1 MINKISFNNFQ
12 FSLLA
17 ILPIAFVVGPLIVE
31 IIVNIL
37 NIFFIY
43 NVYKNRNFKF
53 LKNKLFFFLFF
64 FYLILILSLFQ
75 SDFFNETKINV
86 IFYFR
91 FILFP
96 FAVYEILRIN
106 SKYLEYL
113 FIILMISVFIV
124 CIDAYVQFFYG
135 KNLVGFEKYRV
146 DRISGF
152 FNDELKLGSFLSRI
166 LFLLIGLAL
175 YFRDKIKFNKIS
187 TLIISLCVLLIF
199 LTGERAAFLK
209 TILGLIIIF
218 FITNIRWKT
227 KILSLVIFST
237 TLLVIIFLNP
247 IIFDR
252 YINQF
257 KSHMLQKDIKNN
269 QYIFMYNYTPMFQTS
284 LKMFNSS
291 KVLGKGPKSYRF
303 HCNDL
308 DYISYFPSR
317 KKTVDNTILKINF
330 NSDIKN
336 TIKVRKIFISK
347 NDFIK
352 KNDQL
357 FSYNFLG
364 SNEIFIYK
372 SDKEG
377 VVKEIFIKDLYD
389 RNDIFLKIDPLN
401 SPDKLISKKS
411 ACNTHPHNFYFQLL
425 AEVGFIG
432 FIFVFSLFLYISFVL
447 IKNFVLIIKNIP
459 NKKTDS
465 ELVILIGFFLI
476 LWPLTTNGNFFNNW
490 INLMNF
496 YPLGIYLFIKHNAS
510 NRKIK
515 NIN

>member
-1 MINKISFNNFQ
+1 
-12 FSLLA
+12 
-17 ILPIAFVVGPLIVE
+17 
-31 IIVNIL
+31 
-37 NIFFIY
+37 
-43 NVYKNRNFKF
+43 
-53 LKNKLFFFLFF
+53 
-64 FYLILILSLFQ
+64 
-75 SDFFNETKINV
+75 
-86 IFYFR
+86 
-91 FILFP
+91 
-96 FAVYEILRIN
+96 
-106 SKYLEYL
+106 
-113 FIILMISVFIV
+113 
-124 CIDAYVQFFYG
+124 
-135 KNLVGFEKYRV
+135 
-146 DRISGF
+146 
-152 FNDELKLGSFLSRI
+152 
-166 LFLLIGLAL
+166 
-175 YFRDKIKFNKIS
+175 
-187 TLIISLCVLLIF
+187 
-199 LTGERAAFLK
+199 
-209 TILGLIIIF
+209 
-218 FITNIRWKT
+218 
-227 KILSLVIFST
+227 
-237 TLLVIIFLNP
+237 
-247 IIFDR
+247 
-252 YINQF
+252 
-257 KSHMLQKDIKNN
+257 MLQKDIKNN

-401 SPDKLISKKS
+401 SPDKLISKRS

-447 IKNFVLIIKNIP
+447 IKNFVLVIKNIP
-459 NKKTDS
+459 NKKIITLSDAYKEIFKNDNLTENLS
-465 ELVILIGFFLI
+465 NLSNEFKNNKLVAEVIE
-476 LWPLTTNGNFFNNW
+476 
-490 INLMNF
+490 
-496 YPLGIYLFIKHNAS
+496 FIEMDKKRPICTPFS
-510 NRKIK
+510 K
-515 NIN
+515 